1 MADPET
7 IFIEHDG
14 HRIACLAHEN
24 ESASLPPI
32 VWVHG
37 LTASFRFWEDD
48 MFSSIV
54 EGRSWYSVSLPL
66 HAPST
71 YRQGFRRFNV
81 SEDKMA
87 ELLRVPIE
95 RLIPEGDFHIIGHSL
110 GGFAALN
117 CASKFPGRIA
127 SVVAVGSFMNARAK
141 GLEKVIQF
149 FSKGIF
155 VRKIAFYFGYRV
167 LKLHWRILATVS
179 VFYSNRKFSLLRN
192 PDFLETVKRI
202 FPDVKKHP
210 IRGQRLLI
218 QSLIKMDLF
227 DEAHEI
233 QCPVLMMIGMKDPVI
248 PPEHQID
255 SAGRLGAVTIARFEK
270 SGHLIF
276 GERPKEFIETLSS
289 WLEKH

>member
-1 MADPET
+1 MADPES

-14 HRIACLAHEN
+14 HSIACLIHEN
-24 ESASLPPI
+24 ENASLPP
-32 VWVHG
+32 VVLVHG

-48 MFSSIV
+48 MFSSLLKD
-54 EGRSWYSVSLPL
+54 RSWYSVSLPL

-87 ELLRVPIE
+87 ELLRVPIDH
-95 RLIPEGDFHIIGHSL
+95 LIPKGDFHLLGHSL

-117 CASKFPGRIA
+117 CASKFPDRIA
-127 SVVAVGSFMNARAK
+127 SVVAIGSFMNARAK

-149 FSKGIF
+149 FSKGF
-155 VRKIAFYFGYRV
+155 LVRKIAFYVGYRI
-167 LKLHWRILATVS
+167 LKIHWRVFATAS

-192 PDFLETVKRI
+192 PDFIETVKRV
-202 FPDVKKHP
+202 FPDVKNHP

-248 PPEHQID
+248 PPEHQIR
-255 SAGRLGAVTIARFEK
+255 SAELLGSVTIARFEK

-276 GERPKEFIETLSS
+276 GERPKEFTETLSN
-289 WLEKH
+289 WLEKF